1 MYIPIPQF
9 DSNYL
14 IYAGAIG
21 IFLGLVSFLFFLYHR
36 ICWIIG
42 ALSKK
47 HAASLRLLA
56 SLRNL
61 LLITVWI
68 SVFGMVLFFGFFLR
82 AYHVFNVEEPVAE
95 VFTQSLD
102 GAPNSKMSLI
112 SFSCAHSHKTRY
124 LFVKGDQWMIEGD
137 ILKWNSWLNF
147 LGLHTRY
154 RLTRLRGRYV
164 SIEAEVHQPHTVY
177 SLVEY
182 EDDLLWRY
190 LYKYGPQLPLVSTVY
205 GNAAFQNS
213 GKDKRY
219 LIYVGTS
226 GFIVRE
232 KQEQQS

>member
-1 MYIPIPQF
+1 MHIPFPHF
-9 DSNYL
+9 DATYL
-14 IYAGAIG
+14 IYAGAFG
-21 IFLGLVSFLFFLYHR
+21 IFLGLVSFLLFLYHR
-36 ICWIIG
+36 IRWVIG

-47 HAASLRLLA
+47 QAVSMRLLA

-68 SVFGMVLFFGFFLR
+68 SISGMVIFFGFFLR
-82 AYHVFNVEEPVAE
+82 AYHVFNIEEPVAE
-95 VFTQSLD
+95 VFTQSLP
-102 GAPNSKMSLI
+102 GAPNSKMSLLR
-112 SFSCAHSHKTRY
+112 FFCAQSRKTRY

-164 SIEAEVHQPHTVY
+164 STEAEVHQPQTVY

-182 EDDLLWRY
+182 EDDPLWRY
-190 LYKYGPQLPLVSTVY
+190 LYQHGPQLPFVSTVY
-205 GNAAFQNS
+205 GNAAFQTS
-213 GKDKRY
+213 GENKRY

-232 KQEQQS
+232 KQEQQR

>member
-1 MYIPIPQF
+1 MHILIPQF

-14 IYAGAIG
+14 IYAGAVG
-21 IFLGLVSFLFFLYHR
+21 IFLGLVSFLFFLYYR
-36 ICWIIG
+36 IRWIIRT
-42 ALSKK
+42 LFKK
-47 HAASLRLLA
+47 HAVSLRLFA

-102 GAPNSKMSLI
+102 GAPNSKISLV
-112 SFSCAHSHKTRY
+112 SFFCARSNKTRY

-164 SIEAEVHQPHTVY
+164 STEEEVHQAHTVY

-182 EDDLLWRY
+182 EDDPFWRY

-205 GNAAFQNS
+205 GNAAFQTS